1 MSTLSIK
8 IGAILDGSFS
18 STMAGSSAQLSRL
31 GNTIKQLDLSMQ
43 SVSKFKQLT
52 RDSLTA
58 KKSWKDLEGQV
69 KSLAKQIK
77 LSENPSKALQTEF
90 NKIKLSTS
98 KAKAAYLHKR
108 EALYQLNLEIRKSGQ
123 NIESLVR
130 SQLKL
135 GASAEKLKSRY
146 HALGSVIKKQ
156 QEVLA
161 QRANLRSQMVDAI
174 ALGVTLAAPLKV
186 AIDFESAMADVKKVV
201 EFTPNTSE
209 ATDFANKLKEMSR
222 TIPLSAAELAQIAAS
237 GGQLGIAKEDLTK
250 FTDTV
255 AKMATAFDMTAE
267 EAGDAIAKL
276 SNVYNIGIDKM
287 GKVGDVINHLSDNTA
302 AKARE
307 MVATLNIIGGT
318 AKQFGLDVTQASSLA
333 NSFISLGKQ
342 PAKAATAINAMLSK
356 LQTAGEQSSEFQ
368 ETLEEMELS
377 VEELEEAIKSNAQG
391 ALMKFLAALEK
402 IDSQERSKILYK
414 LFGLE
419 YQDDIAL
426 LVGSLDKYKKAIE
439 LVAQERDYENSMQK
453 EFDNRASTTANNL
466 QLLKNSM
473 AEVGMNLGAVM
484 LPTLNTITGALKA
497 ISTSIAQFAERYPK
511 ITTAVVGV
519 TTALIGFKIAAV
531 GLGYALTFIKGGALA
546 LVAIMHGP
554 LTLAFTKLA
563 SSVFPA
569 VVLGLKTIAL
579 AVISNPIGIAV
590 AGLVT
595 GAALIISNWEKVK
608 SFFASFWEYIKSII
622 KPIGE
627 AFAWISN
634 TAISPLKNTVSLFKK
649 KSAQNT
655 ILKSVYSPLSSSTSK
670 EFSKNNTLK
679 NFKVN
684 SVIEEKKFAESNS
697 KDDTDKI
704 FKEFIK
710 SKFEN
715 KEEKTFNKTQHITNN
730 YNISIKAEP
739 NQDTC
744 SLADEVIRRIREQAR
759 GALFDIV
766 EEVY

>member
-31 GNTIKQLDLSMQ
+31 GSTIRQLDLSMQ
-43 SVSKFKQLT
+43 SASKFKQLT
-52 RDSLTA
+52 RDSLIA

-90 NKIKLSTS
+90 NKVKLSTS
-98 KAKAAYLHKR
+98 KAKAAYLQKR
-108 EALYQLNLEIRKSGQ
+108 EALHQLNLEIRKSGQ
-123 NIESLVR
+123 DTESLIR
-130 SQLKL
+130 NQLKL
-135 GASAEKLKSRY
+135 GASTEKLKSRY

-161 QRANLRSQMVDAI
+161 QRANLRSQMVDAV
-174 ALGVTLAAPLKV
+174 ALGITLAAPLKV

-201 EFTPNTSE
+201 EFKEQTNE
-209 ATDFANKLKEMSR
+209 AIEFANKLKEMSR

-237 GGQLGIAKEDLTK
+237 GGQLGIAKEDLTQ

-255 AKMATAFDMTAE
+255 AKMATAFDMSAE

-307 MVATLNIIGGT
+307 MVATLNMVGGT
-318 AKQFGLDVTQASSLA
+318 AKQFGLDIIQASSLA

-356 LQTAGEQSSEFQ
+356 LQTAGEQSREFQ

-377 VEELEEAIKSNAQG
+377 AEELEEAIKSSAQG
-391 ALMKFLAALEK
+391 AMMKFLAALEK

-426 LVGSLDKYKKAIE
+426 LIGSLDKYKKAIE

-466 QLLKNSM
+466 QLLKNSI
-473 AEVGMNLGAVM
+473 AEVGMNLGSVM

-497 ISTSIAQFAERYPK
+497 ISTSTAQFAERYPK
-511 ITTAVVGV
+511 ITTAIMGII
-519 TTALIGFKIAAV
+519 TALISFKIV
-531 GLGYALTFIKGGALA
+531 VIGLGYALTFIKGGALA
-546 LVAIMHGP
+546 LAAIMHGP
-554 LTLAFTKLA
+554 LALAFTALS

-569 VVLGLKTIAL
+569 VVMGLRAITL
-579 AVISNPIGIAV
+579 AIISNPIGL
-590 AGLVT
+590 LV
-595 GAALIISNWEKVK
+595 
-608 SFFASFWEYIKSII
+608 
-622 KPIGE
+622 
-627 AFAWISN
+627 
-634 TAISPLKNTVSLFKK
+634 
-649 KSAQNT
+649 
-655 ILKSVYSPLSSSTSK
+655 
-670 EFSKNNTLK
+670 
-679 NFKVN
+679 
-684 SVIEEKKFAESNS
+684 
-697 KDDTDKI
+697 
-704 FKEFIK
+704 
-710 SKFEN
+710 
-715 KEEKTFNKTQHITNN
+715 
-730 YNISIKAEP
+730 
-739 NQDTC
+739 QD
-744 SLADEVIRRIREQAR
+744 L
-759 GALFDIV
+759 
-766 EEVY
+766 

>member
-1 MSTLSIK
+1 MSILSIK
-8 IGAILDGSFS
+8 IGAVLDGSFS
-18 STMAGSSAQLSRL
+18 STMAGSTTQLARL
-31 GNTIKQLDLSMQ
+31 GSTIGQLDLSMQ
-43 SVSKFKQLT
+43 SVSKFKQLA
-52 RDSLTA
+52 RDSLIA

-77 LSENPSKALQTEF
+77 LSENPSKTLKAEF
-90 NKIKLSTS
+90 DKVKLSTS
-98 KAKAAYLHKR
+98 KAKAAYLQKR
-108 EALYQLNLEIRKSGQ
+108 EALHQLNLEIKKSGQ
-123 NIESLVR
+123 NIESLIR
-130 SQLKL
+130 NQLKL
-135 GASAEKLKSRY
+135 GASTEKLKSRY
-146 HALGSVIKKQ
+146 HALGSIIKKQ

-161 QRANLRSQMVDAI
+161 QRTNLRSQMVDAV

-209 ATDFANKLKEMSR
+209 AIEFGNKLKEMSR
-222 TIPLSAAELAQIAAS
+222 AIPLSAAELAQIAAS

-302 AKARE
+302 AKAKE
-307 MVATLNIIGGT
+307 MVAALNIIGGT
-318 AKQFGLDVTQASSLA
+318 AKQFGLDIIQASSLA

-342 PAKAATAINAMLSK
+342 PEKAATAINAMLSK
-356 LQTAGEQSSEFQ
+356 LQTAGEQSSQFQ

-391 ALMKFLAALEK
+391 ALMKFLTALEK

-426 LVGSLDKYKKAIE
+426 LVGSLDKYKKAIK
-439 LVAQERDYENSMQK
+439 LVAQEKDYENSMQK

-466 QLLKNSM
+466 QLLKNSI
-473 AEVGMNLGAVM
+473 AEVGMNLGTVM
-484 LPTLNTITGALKA
+484 LPTLNMITGALKT

-511 ITTAVVGV
+511 ITTVVMGV
-519 TTALIGFKIAAV
+519 TTALISFKIAV
-531 GLGYALTFIKGGALA
+531 IGLGYALTFIKGGALA
-546 LVAIMHGP
+546 LAAIMHGP
-554 LTLAFTKLA
+554 LTLAFTALS

-569 VVLGLKTIAL
+569 VVMGLRAITL
-579 AVISNPIGIAV
+579 AIMSNPIGLLV

-595 GAALIISNWEKVK
+595 GAALVIANWEKVK

-627 AFAWISN
+627 AFAWIGN
-634 TAISPLKNTVSLFKK
+634 TAIFPFKNTASLFQK
-649 KSAQNT
+649 KSAQKSV
-655 ILKSVYSPLSSSTSK
+655 LKSAYSPLNSSALK
-670 EFSKNNTLK
+670 EFSQLK
-679 NFKVN
+679 NFRVN
-684 SVIEEKKFAESNS
+684 SVIDNKEPQIDNEIS
-697 KDDTDKI
+697 
-704 FKEFIK
+704 KEF
-710 SKFEN
+710 KFEN
-715 KEEKTFNKTQHITNN
+715 RESNLNRTQHITNN

-739 NQDTC
+739 NQDTR
-744 SLADEVIRRIREQAR
+744 SLADEVIRKIKEQAR
-759 GALFDIV
+759 AALFDTI
-766 EEVY
+766 EEVG

>member
-1 MSTLSIK
+1 MSILSIK
-8 IGAILDGSFS
+8 IGAVLDGSFS
-18 STMAGSSAQLSRL
+18 STMAGSSAQLFRL
-31 GNTIKQLDLSMQ
+31 GSTIRQLDLSMQ

-52 RDSLTA
+52 RDSLIA

-90 NKIKLSTS
+90 NKVKLSTS
-98 KAKAAYLHKR
+98 KAKAAYLQKR
-108 EALYQLNLEIRKSGQ
+108 EALHQLNLEIKKSGQ
-123 NIESLVR
+123 NIESLIR
-130 SQLKL
+130 NQLKL
-135 GASAEKLKSRY
+135 GASTEKLRSRY
-146 HALGSVIKKQ
+146 HALGLVIKKQ

-161 QRANLRSQMVDAI
+161 QRTNLRSQMVDAV
-174 ALGVTLAAPLKV
+174 ALGVTLAAPFKV

-201 EFTPNTSE
+201 KFEESE
-209 ATDFANKLKEMSR
+209 INGLVKLGETLKEMSR

-237 GGQLGIAKEDLTK
+237 GGQLGIAKEDLTQ
-250 FTDTV
+250 FTDIV

-307 MVATLNIIGGT
+307 MVATLNMVGGT
-318 AKQFGLDVTQASSLA
+318 AKQFGLDIIQASSLA

-368 ETLEEMELS
+368 ETLEEVELS

-391 ALMKFLAALEK
+391 ALMKFLTALEK
-402 IDSQERSKILYK
+402 IDSQERSKILYR

-439 LVAQERDYENSMQK
+439 LVAQEKDYKNSMQK

-466 QLLKNSM
+466 QLLKNSI
-473 AEVGMNLGAVM
+473 AEVGMNLGSVM
-484 LPTLNTITGALKA
+484 LPTLNMITGALKA
-497 ISTSIAQFAERYPK
+497 ISTNIAQFAERYPK
-511 ITTAVVGV
+511 ITTVVMGV
-519 TTALIGFKIAAV
+519 TTALISFKIAVV

-546 LVAIMHGP
+546 LAAIMHGP
-554 LTLAFTKLA
+554 LALAFTTLS

-569 VVLGLKTIAL
+569 VVMGLRTITL
-579 AVISNPIGIAV
+579 AIISNPIGLLV

-595 GAALIISNWEKVK
+595 GAALVIANWEKVK

-627 AFAWISN
+627 AFAWIGN
-634 TAISPLKNTVSLFKK
+634 TAISPLKNTVSLFQK
-649 KSAQNT
+649 KSAQKSV
-655 ILKSVYSPLSSSTSK
+655 LKSAYSPLSSSTSK
-670 EFSKNNTLK
+670 EFSQLK
-679 NFKVN
+679 NFKIN

-715 KEEKTFNKTQHITNN
+715 KEEKTLNKTQHVTNN

-739 NQDTC
+739 NQDTR
-744 SLADEVIRRIREQAR
+744 SLADEVIKRIREQAR